1 MTQAQA
7 LKKLR
12 RSHWRSLERLLRSA
26 YQAGFEAG
34 QLRAHGQ
41 SRRGRTIR
49 EDATVAGLV
58 ELIERHFGLRALRL
72 RGAGRE
78 RPVRAAACRRP
89 RCCGP
94 TASRADRK
102 GGVGTGRPRSVFH
115 GEAGGD
121 VVPLDRAFS

>member
-58 ELIERHFGLRALRL
+58 ELIERHFGLRRYGFEVRVVNARS
-72 RGAGRE
+72 GR
-78 RPVRAAACRRP
+78 RV
-89 RCCGP
+89 P
-94 TASRADRK
+94 TAALLRAYRLE
-102 GGVGTGRPRSVFH
+102 G
-115 GEAGGD
+115 
-121 VVPLDRAFS
+121 